1 MKSIR
6 QYYIAGILLLLMI
19 VRAFASGDWFGSI
32 VVAGVFVS
40 WIDLIRKLI
49 QISAN
54 LKYKHAKDRAGLII
68 LVMSIAGFVLLV
80 LAVINIINSISW
92 LTDPLVLDELTLVA
106 LFLCISQ
113 DMLIDVLKWIIG
125 KDNG

>member
-1 MKSIR
+1 
-6 QYYIAGILLLLMI
+6 MI